1 MCSSNPN
8 ICRIS
13 HLQIVHLNRKD
24 KNKEKEAGMGPSL
37 KKETKNSRRLA
48 QLEKKIIP
56 DYNFILSWVST
67 KKMWEAKKAASA
79 SNLSHL
85 FQQVGLNQFCSG
97 LACVGRR
104 IRNMISLQSELY
116 GQINYRNSL
125 SLSLSVFYP
134 LSLTVNIRWTF
145 TEREL
150 ADLQSSTSRSLL
162 NF

>member
-1 MCSSNPN
+1 
-8 ICRIS
+8 
-13 HLQIVHLNRKD
+13 
-24 KNKEKEAGMGPSL
+24 MGPSL

-48 QLEKKIIP
+48 QLEKKN
-56 DYNFILSWVST
+56 YSRLQFHLILGQH
-67 KKMWEAKKAASA
+67 KKNVRSKKAASA

-125 SLSLSVFYP
+125 SLSLSP
-134 LSLTVNIRWTF
+134 
-145 TEREL
+145 
-150 ADLQSSTSRSLL
+150 SLL
-162 NF
+162 PTLTHC